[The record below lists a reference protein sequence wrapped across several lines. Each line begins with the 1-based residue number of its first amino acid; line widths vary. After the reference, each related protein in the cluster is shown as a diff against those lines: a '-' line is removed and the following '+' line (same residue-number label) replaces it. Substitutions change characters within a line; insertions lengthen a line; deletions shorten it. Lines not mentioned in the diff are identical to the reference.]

1 MLYEIGLILILVSA
15 AFCGGSVL
23 VPVTIAAIGTA
34 LMFVG
39 RREHNGNNTDA
50 ER

>member
-1 MLYEIGLILILVSA
+1 MLCEIGLILILVSA

-39 RREHNGNNTDA
+39 RRTDNGNEADT

>member
-1 MLYEIGLILILVSA
+1 MLYEVGVMIVFLSA

-23 VPVTIAAIGTA
+23 VPVTIAAIGTL

-39 RREHNGNNTDA
+39 RRRHNGNNTDT

>member
-1 MLYEIGLILILVSA
+1 MLYGIGLMMILLSA

-23 VPVTIAAIGTA
+23 VPVTMAAIGTA

-39 RREHNGNNTDA
+39 RRTQHGNNTDT

>member
-1 MLYEIGLILILVSA
+1 MLYGIGVIMILLSC
-15 AFCGGSVL
+15 AFVGGSVL
-23 VPVTIAAIGTA
+23 VPVTMAAIGTT

-39 RREHNGNNTDA
+39 RREHNGNNTDT

>member
-1 MLYEIGLILILVSA
+1 MLYEIGVIILFLSA
-15 AFCGGSVL
+15 AFCGGSPL
-23 VPVTIAAIGTA
+23 VPITIAAIGTA

-39 RREHNGNNTDA
+39 RRTENGKHTDT

>member
-1 MLYEIGLILILVSA
+1 MLYEIGVIVLFLSA

>member
-23 VPVTIAAIGTA
+23 VPVTMAAVGTA
-34 LMFVG
+34 LIFVG
-39 RREHNGNNTDA
+39 RRTHNG
-50 ER
+50 

>member
-1 MLYEIGLILILVSA
+1 MLYEIGLILILLSCAV
-15 AFCGGSVL
+15 CGGSVL
-23 VPVTIAAIGTA
+23 VPVTMAAIGTA

-39 RREHNGNNTDA
+39 RREHNGNNTDT

>member
-1 MLYEIGLILILVSA
+1 MLYEIGVIILFLSD
-15 AFCGGSVL
+15 AFCGGSPL
-23 VPVTIAAIGTA
+23 VPVTIAAVGMV

-39 RREHNGNNTDA
+39 RRADNGKYTDT

>member
-1 MLYEIGLILILVSA
+1 MLYGIGVILILVSA
-15 AFCGGSVL
+15 AFCGGSPL
-23 VPVTIAAIGTA
+23 VPVTMAAIGTA

-39 RREHNGNNTDA
+39 RRRHNGNNTDT

>member
-1 MLYEIGLILILVSA
+1 MYEVGVIMILLSC

-23 VPVTIAAIGTA
+23 VPATIAAVGAA

-39 RREHNGNNTDA
+39 RRRHNGNNTDT

>member
-1 MLYEIGLILILVSA
+1 MLYGIGVILILVSA

-23 VPVTIAAIGTA
+23 VPVTIAAVGTA

-39 RREHNGNNTDA
+39 RRAGNGKYTDT